1 MTFHLAQVNIGRV
14 RGPMDSEIMHGFAS
28 RLAEI
33 NALADNA
40 HGFVWRLQSDDGDAT
55 SIHVYDDE
63 MLLINMSV
71 WESIEALFEYT
82 YKSDHTQLL
91 RGRAEWFERL
101 ESHGHRRRRGNR
113 PEIGRAVQNLMAA
126 MRNRVMR
133 EGWNESLLD
142 DVTEILDDAAKRIER
157 LK

>member
-14 RGPMDSEIMHGFAS
+14 RGPMDSEIMYGFAS

-40 HGFVWRLQSDDGDAT
+40 PGFIWRLQSDDGDAT
-55 SIHVYDDE
+55 SIHVYDDD

-71 WESIEALFEYT
+71 WESIDALFEYT
-82 YKSDHTQLL
+82 YRSDHVQLL

-101 ESHGHRRRRGNR
+101 ESHHMAMWWVPEGHIPTPQEAKARLEHLDAHGPTPHAFMFKQRF
-113 PEIGRAVQNLMAA
+113 AA
-126 MRNRVMR
+126 
-133 EGWNESLLD
+133 E
-142 DVTEILDDAAKRIER
+142 TAASGAD
-157 LK
+157 